1 MRSVVRVYP
10 GPPLSGIDRASPPDG
25 AIAQLGERLLC
36 KQEVVGSIP
45 SGSTNFLGALPR
57 SALEA
62 KQHCSCQ
69 EPSFARSRPCRRAT
83 IFYIVKR
90 GSTWGFSSRKDTQV
104 CLSENA
110 ADPGQWS

>member
-45 SGSTNFLGALPR
+45 SGSTNFDFALPAAGLLER
-57 SALEA
+57 VDASQDALAKSQVSREA
-62 KQHCSCQ
+62 GHAGARL
-69 EPSFARSRPCRRAT
+69 SFTS
-83 IFYIVKR
+83 
-90 GSTWGFSSRKDTQV
+90 
-104 CLSENA
+104 
-110 ADPGQWS
+110 